1 METPGKRTELW
12 SVDRMMAEPLVL
24 GSVQLLVMVFVQ
36 QPEQELV
43 SVSLY
48 LLAPVWAIELQL
60 EIVRNDKDKK
70 SE

>member
-43 SVSLY
+43 SVSL
-48 LLAPVWAIELQL
+48 
-60 EIVRNDKDKK
+60 
-70 SE
+70 